1 MAKGFIQI
9 LCEKYRLTQ
18 KQLANELG
26 IPVRTIENWAYRN
39 DSCPIYMKCLI
50 EEHFEHKLFMSV
62 ALEEDA
68 EFVERIADLA
78 SEQER
83 HYLERME

>member
-9 LCEKYRLTQ
+9 ICEKYRLTQ
-18 KQLANELG
+18 RQMAEELD

-39 DSCPIYMKCLI
+39 DSCPMYMKCLI
-50 EEHFEHKLFMSV
+50 EEHFEHQLFMSV

-68 EFVERIADLA
+68 DFVERVEDLA

-83 HYLERME
+83 NYLNLMV